1 MLQDMRLPQIRK
13 VRTTIRLLSPG
24 TKMMCFKLLIA
35 GNLVVGHMWVYD
47 RLSAARD
54 RQGNSATSAESGRWA
69 WALGVGGID

>member
-1 MLQDMRLPQIRK
+1 
-13 VRTTIRLLSPG
+13 
-24 TKMMCFKLLIA
+24 MMCFKLLIA
-35 GNLVVGHMWVYD
+35 GNLVVGRMWVYD